1 MLVTIFIK
9 SEHLIS
15 INILNIYMFLNVT
28 YF

>member
-9 SEHLIS
+9 SENLIS
-15 INILNIYMFLNVT
+15 INILNIYTFLNVT